1 MVRDDRIDSLK
12 GVLITFVV
20 FGHSFLYGHP
30 QDAVKMTV
38 ANWVYLFH
46 MPFFV
51 FLSGYFTHT
60 DSQKYWKGVL
70 AILES
75 YVVFQLLKGILQGFS
90 LYDFFL
96 VPAPM
101 MWYLLA
107 LIVWRCLFFFVNKV
121 ARSKT
126 VKWVICIS
134 LFVLGLL
141 VGFEDG
147 IGKTLALS
155 RIIVFAPF
163 FYLGTLSQGF
173 DFIGFC
179 KKMPKWLAALIML
192 LAVAL
197 VAFLTPQ
204 DYVNVRETVRGA
216 SGYGVDNTMVGFI
229 ARLIY
234 YILAIV
240 MSISLTSLV
249 SSSKLLGQ
257 IGKDSLKYYLFHG
270 ILLSFMVFL
279 KLPWNWYFAFV
290 YGAMLMVILY
300 FFNKTKLSDFAIRP
314 ITYTLDF
321 IKSRQEN
328 QNNN

>member
-1 MVRDDRIDSLK
+1 MVRDERIDSLK
-12 GVLITFVV
+12 GVLIALVV

-30 QDAVKMTV
+30 QDMVKMTI

-51 FLSGYFTHT
+51 FLSGYFTHA

-70 AILES
+70 TITES
-75 YVVFQLLKGILQGFS
+75 YVIFQIVKGIMQGYS
-90 LYDFFL
+90 LYEFL
-96 VPAPM
+96 LIPAPM

-107 LIVWRCLFFFVNKV
+107 LIVWRSIFFFVDKV
-121 ARSKT
+121 ARSKA

-134 LFVLGLL
+134 LFLVGLM

-147 IGKTLALS
+147 IGKTMAMS

-163 FYLGTLSQGF
+163 FYLGTILQSN
-173 DFIGFC
+173 DFITSC
-179 KKMPKWLAALIML
+179 KEMPKWIAFLIML
-192 LAVAL
+192 SAIAL
-197 VAFLTPQ
+197 VVFLTPQ

-216 SGYGVDNTMVGFI
+216 SGYGMEKPMVGVM
-229 ARLIY
+229 ARLACY
-234 YILAIV
+234 LLAII
-240 MSISLTSLV
+240 MSVSLTSLV

-257 IGKDSLKYYLFHG
+257 IGRDSLKYYLFHG

-279 KLPWNWYFAFV
+279 KLPWNWFFAFV
-290 YGAMLMVILY
+290 YGALIMMVLY

-314 ITYTLDF
+314 ITYTINM
-321 IKSRQEN
+321 IKSSISKQ
-328 QNNN
+328 

>member
-12 GVLITFVV
+12 GVLISLVV
-20 FGHSFLYGHP
+20 FGHCFLYGHP
-30 QDAVKMTV
+30 QDTVKMTI

-60 DSQKYWKGVL
+60 NSQKYWKGVL
-70 AILES
+70 TIVES
-75 YVVFQLLKGILQGFS
+75 YVVFQILKGILQGFS
-90 LYDFFL
+90 LREFL
-96 VPAPM
+96 LIPAPM

-107 LIVWRCLFFFVNKV
+107 LIVWRSLFFFVDKV
-121 ARSKT
+121 ARSKA

-134 LFVLGLL
+134 LFVVGLL
-141 VGFEDG
+141 VGFEQEV
-147 IGKTLALS
+147 GKTLALS

-173 DFIGFC
+173 DFVGFC
-179 KKMPKWLAALIML
+179 KKMPQWLAVVMML
-192 LAVAL
+192 AAVAL

-216 SGYGVDNTMVGFI
+216 SGYGVANTMAGFMS
-229 ARLIY
+229 RLVFY
-234 YILAIV
+234 LLAIV
-240 MSISLTSLV
+240 MSVSLTSLV
-249 SSSKLLGQ
+249 SPSKLLGQ

-279 KLPWNWYFAFV
+279 KLPWSWYFAFI
-290 YGAMLMVILY
+290 YGLMLMVILY

-314 ITYTLDF
+314 ISYILDL
-321 IKSRQEN
+321 IKSRKTKQ
-328 QNNN
+328 

>member
-12 GVLITFVV
+12 GVLISLVV
-20 FGHSFLYGHP
+20 FGHCFLFGYP
-30 QDAVKMTV
+30 QDIVKMTI

-70 AILES
+70 TIVES
-75 YVVFQLLKGILQGFS
+75 YVVFQILKGILQGYS
-90 LYDFFL
+90 LHDFL
-96 VPAPM
+96 LIPAPM

-107 LIVWRCLFFFVNKV
+107 LIVWRCLFYFVDKV
-121 ARSKT
+121 ARSKII
-126 VKWVICIS
+126 KWVICIS
-134 LFVLGLL
+134 LFVVGLL

-147 IGKTLALS
+147 IGKTLAVS

-163 FYLGTLSQGF
+163 FYLGVILQGF
-173 DFIGFC
+173 DFMTFC
-179 KKMPKWLAALIML
+179 KKMPKWLAVLIMIA
-192 LAVAL
+192 AVAL

-204 DYVNVRETVRGA
+204 DYINVRETVRGA
-216 SGYGVDNTMVGFI
+216 SGYKADGLMVGFM
-229 ARLIY
+229 ARLVCY
-234 YILAIV
+234 LLAII

-249 SSSKLLGQ
+249 SSSKLLRQ

-279 KLPWNWYFAFV
+279 KLPWNWYFAFI

-321 IKSRQEN
+321 IKSRKTKQ
-328 QNNN
+328 

>member
-12 GVLITFVV
+12 GVLISLVV
-20 FGHSFLYGHP
+20 FGHSFLYGLP
-30 QDAVKMTV
+30 QDMVKMTI

-60 DSQKYWKGVL
+60 DSKKYWKGVL
-70 AILES
+70 TIVES
-75 YVVFQLLKGILQGFS
+75 YVIFQILKGILQGYS
-90 LYDFFL
+90 LHDFL
-96 VPAPM
+96 LIPAPM

-107 LIVWRCLFFFVNKV
+107 LVVWRCLFFFVDKV
-121 ARSKT
+121 TRSKA
-126 VKWVICIS
+126 VQWVICIF
-134 LFVLGLL
+134 LFVVGLL

-179 KKMPKWLAALIML
+179 KKMPKWLAVLIML
-192 LAVAL
+192 AAVAL

-216 SGYGVDNTMVGFI
+216 SGYGMDNTMMGFV
-229 ARLIY
+229 ARLACY
-234 YILAIV
+234 LLAII

-249 SSSKLLGQ
+249 PSSKLLGQ

-279 KLPWNWYFAFV
+279 KLPWNWYFAFI
-290 YGAMLMVILY
+290 YGALLMVVLY

-314 ITYTLDF
+314 ITYTIDF
-321 IKSRQEN
+321 IKSRKSKQ
-328 QNNN
+328 

>member
-20 FGHSFLYGHP
+20 FGHCFLYGHP
-30 QDAVKMTV
+30 QDAVKMTI

-51 FLSGYFTHT
+51 FLSGYFTHA
-60 DSQKYWKGVL
+60 DSKKYWKGVL
-70 AILES
+70 TILES
-75 YVVFQLLKGILQGFS
+75 YVVFQALKGILQGYS
-90 LYDFFL
+90 LHDLLFI
-96 VPAPM
+96 PAPM

-107 LIVWRCLFFFVNKV
+107 LIVWRSLFFFVDKV
-121 ARSKT
+121 ART
-126 VKWVICIS
+126 RAVKWVICIS
-134 LFVLGLL
+134 LFAIGLL

-163 FYLGTLSQGF
+163 FYLGTLSQRF

-179 KKMPKWLAALIML
+179 KKMPKWLSVLIML
-192 LAVAL
+192 AAVAL
-197 VAFLTPQ
+197 VAFFTPQ
-204 DYVNVRETVRGA
+204 ENVNVRETVRGA
-216 SGYGVDNTMVGFI
+216 SGYGVDNNIVGFV
-229 ARLIY
+229 ARLACY
-234 YILAIV
+234 LLAII
-240 MSISLTSLV
+240 MSVSLTSLV

-279 KLPWNWYFAFV
+279 NLPWNWYFAFI
-290 YGAMLMVILY
+290 YGGLLMVILY
-300 FFNKTKLSDFAIRP
+300 FFNMTKLSDFAIRP

>member
-12 GVLITFVV
+12 GVLITLVV

-30 QDAVKMTV
+30 QDMVKMTI

-70 AILES
+70 TIAES
-75 YVVFQLLKGILQGFS
+75 YVIFQIVKGIMQGYS
-90 LYDFFL
+90 LTEFL
-96 VPAPM
+96 LIPAPM

-107 LIVWRCLFFFVNKV
+107 LIIWRCLFFFVDKL
-121 ARSKT
+121 ARSKAI
-126 VKWVICIS
+126 KWVICIS
-134 LFVLGLL
+134 LFLVGLI

-163 FYLGTLSQGF
+163 FYLGTILQGS
-173 DFIGFC
+173 DFVASC
-179 KKMPKWLAALIML
+179 KKMPKWIAVVIML

-216 SGYGVDNTMVGFI
+216 SGYGMEKPMVGLM
-229 ARLIY
+229 ARLACY
-234 YILAIV
+234 LLAII
-240 MSISLTSLV
+240 MSVSLTSLV

-290 YGAMLMVILY
+290 YGALLMTILY
-300 FFNKTKLSDFAIRP
+300 FFSKTKLSDFAIRP
-314 ITYTLDF
+314 ITYTLNL
-321 IKSRQEN
+321 IKTRKSKQ
-328 QNNN
+328 